1 MRSATSTPIQRTTH
15 SQSRPVWFIPLL
27 LGLLIALALW
37 LSWSPS
43 SIQAQRPALP
53 GNAQSL
59 PQALVP
65 LDGIAQVAA
74 GGAHTCALSTAGGVK
89 CWGYN
94 GYGQLGD
101 GTTAEKSTPVDVLG
115 LGSGVAAIA
124 AGGKHTCALSTAG
137 GVKCWGYNVFGQ
149 LGDGTTTGPF
159 EGKPTPVD
167 VLGLGSGVAAIAAG
181 YGHTCALTTAGG
193 VKCWGNNDTGQ
204 LGDGST
210 VQRLTPVEVVG
221 LGSGVA
227 AIVGGGSHTCAL
239 TTAGG
244 VKCWGMD
251 LDGQLGDG
259 GTNWKK
265 STPVD
270 VVGLVSG
277 VAAITTGGRHTCA
290 LTSTGGVKCW
300 GYNGYGQLGDDTA
313 TNKSTPVDVV
323 GLGSGVAAITGGG
336 GHTCALTITS
346 GSKCWG
352 DNGYGQVGDGTTAR
366 KSSPVDVLGLGSGMV
381 AIAAGDNHTC
391 ALSTASGV
399 KCWGWNDTT
408 NRSTPADVV
417 GLGSGMATI
426 AAGGWY
432 TCALNT
438 AGGVKCWGW
447 NDSGQLGDGSY
458 TNKSAP
464 VDVVGLGSGAAVL
477 ATGWAHTCAL
487 STTGGVKCWG
497 SNEYGQLG
505 DGTSGDGASKPTP
518 VDVVGLGSGMAA
530 IAVGLWHTCA
540 LSTAGGVKCWG
551 YNELGQLGDGS
562 TGDKTTPRSV
572 VGLGSGVAAITAG
585 YLHTC
590 ALTAAGAVKCW
601 GYNRSGQL
609 GDGTSGDGASKP
621 TPVDVVGLDSGV
633 VAITAGSRHTC
644 ALSTAGG
651 VKCWG
656 QNSFSQ
662 LGDGSTTDY
671 TTPVDV
677 VGLGSGVVAIAAG
690 GAHTCVL
697 STAGGVKCWGW
708 GWDGQLGDGS
718 SGSGGIKSTPV
729 DVVGLGSGVAAIT
742 AGDLHTCALS
752 TTGGVKCWGSNRYGQ
767 LGNGTAWR
775 TTPVD
780 VLVQPPLSNHLF
792 LPAVQR

>member
-1 MRSATSTPIQRTTH
+1 
-15 SQSRPVWFIPLL
+15 

-290 LTSTGGVKCW
+290 LTSTGGVKWW

-656 QNSFSQ
+656 QNRFSQ

-697 STAGGVKCWGW
+697 STAGGVKCGGW

>member
-1 MRSATSTPIQRTTH
+1 
-15 SQSRPVWFIPLL
+15 

-399 KCWGWNDTT
+399 KCWGWHDTT

>member
-1 MRSATSTPIQRTTH
+1 
-15 SQSRPVWFIPLL
+15 